1 MIYSISILVGINLL
15 IIFFKAFSDVRLL
28 VIKYFRIVKF
38 KILKYKRETSLN
50 QIVSEVAIKEA
61 LSDEKFK
68 KKPKKVAVRS
78 EL

>member
-1 MIYSISILVGINLL
+1 MTNYLFEDHDIKNQ
-15 IIFFKAFSDVRLL
+15 FFVVDCFK
-28 VIKYFRIVKF
+28 KF

-50 QIVSEVAIKEA
+50 QIVSEEAIKEA

-68 KKPKKVAVRS
+68 KKPKKVAVRI